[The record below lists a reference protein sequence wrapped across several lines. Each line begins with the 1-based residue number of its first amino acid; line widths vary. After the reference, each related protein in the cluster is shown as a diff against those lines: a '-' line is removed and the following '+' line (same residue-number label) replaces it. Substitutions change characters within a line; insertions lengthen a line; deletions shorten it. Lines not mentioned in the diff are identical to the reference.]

1 MIKISHAQL
10 ADLSAIEHIYK
21 ELFIHMAELQPDYYL
36 KASQDPAFIQ
46 TMIESDDSALLI
58 AKKDHSVLGFIMAQE
73 QATPSYNCIAPH
85 QFAYIFDFVVTEQAR
100 GLGIGKQLMNAMEAW
115 AKSRNLDYIE
125 LSVLSNNTEAHK
137 LYENIGYTNA
147 TNIMRKPL

>member
-1 MIKISHAQL
+1 
-10 ADLSAIEHIYK
+10 
-21 ELFIHMAELQPDYYL
+21 MAELQPDYYL

-73 QATPSYNCIAPH
+73 QATPPYNCIAPH
-85 QFAYIFDFVVTEQAR
+85 KFAYIFDFVVTEKAR
-100 GLGIGKQLMNAMEAW
+100 GLGIGKQLMNALEEW

>member
-10 ADLSAIEHIYK
+10 IDLSAIEQIYT

-58 AKKDHSVLGFIMAQE
+58 AKQANQTLGFIMAQE

-85 QFAYIFDFVVTEQAR
+85 KFAYIFDFVVTEKAR
-100 GLGIGKQLMNAMEAW
+100 GLGIGKQLMNAMEVW
-115 AKSRNLDYIE
+115 AKSRDLDYIE

-137 LYENIGYTNA
+137 LYENIGYTDA
-147 TNIMRKPL
+147 THIMRKSL